1 VIHKSNYIPLK
12 DVAKISPIDNREI
25 DLLVKILLV
34 SEKDEQSIEL
44 RVKDVSNE
52 MWFLTLPKIKF
63 SWLLE
68 NNDGEIV
75 RIRSVMRDMTSR
87 RNTIVARN
95 MTNVLKFMSGVKV
108 IKEL

>member
-1 VIHKSNYIPLK
+1 M
-12 DVAKISPIDNREI
+12 
-25 DLLVKILLV
+25 
-34 SEKDEQSIEL
+34 

-87 RNTIVARN
+87 RNTIIARN